1 MAILFFSSIAF
12 ADNLYILD
20 NQTKIFASNNN
31 LSTFTIGKKT
41 YLYSKDNYL
50 DNNSSVKKI
59 APFKRSIFYIPN
71 DTFFDEQWGLNN
83 TGQYGYLTDFDIDWP
98 EAIDIYN
105 SISPEDVIVAILDT
119 GVAWNHP
126 DLKGNI
132 LTGGDFGNYGFNFCP
147 SDNIT
152 DTYDYVDH
160 GTHIAGIISALAD
173 NNFGIAGITD
183 NRVKILNLKV
193 TCSNEETVDYIPE
206 LRAISKILELV
217 NKGYNIKFVNMSFG
231 GVYYDSL
238 EYEAIQELLNK
249 GVYVFAAAGNDGVN
263 EKNYP
268 AALNNVVSVGAVS
281 MDGQLS
287 DFSNFGDWVD
297 IYAPG
302 EYIISTYNDYL
313 AKPESLNLLD
323 NYLDFYRN
331 EFNGLEDLNKI
342 QFSSSWSFD
351 SGSFSITLDNTSSCT
366 TSSTKN
372 TFITTPFKTTPDK
385 IYRYNKFVTRINLP
399 SSGSKLNIYWSDD
412 GVDWNIMTNQSGFNN
427 SDYFYFESTLPSQLL
442 NSDNISFKFCF
453 EGNAGDKAFV
463 DAIRVSLSDTP
474 DAFLFES
481 GTSMATPF
489 VTAAAA
495 LSYLDNGFFD
505 PEDLSKS
512 GDALYDIKAGEIKKL
527 NLYSLLRVNTPQN
540 IPSNNDS
547 GGGGGG
553 CFIATATYGSY
564 LAPEVVVLRQFRD
577 NFLLKYEI
585 GKKLVK
591 IYYKYSPKYANI
603 IRSNS
608 TLKFI
613 SILILTPIVLAIKY
627 PIYTIIFALAVLVSF
642 ILRMKYQRLFKLNR

>member
-1 MAILFFSSIAF
+1 M
-12 ADNLYILD
+12 
-20 NQTKIFASNNN
+20 
-31 LSTFTIGKKT
+31 
-41 YLYSKDNYL
+41 
-50 DNNSSVKKI
+50 
-59 APFKRSIFYIPN
+59 
-71 DTFFDEQWGLNN
+71 
-83 TGQYGYLTDFDIDWP
+83 
-98 EAIDIYN
+98 
-105 SISPEDVIVAILDT
+105 
-119 GVAWNHP
+119 
-126 DLKGNI
+126 
-132 LTGGDFGNYGFNFCP
+132 
-147 SDNIT
+147 
-152 DTYDYVDH
+152 
-160 GTHIAGIISALAD
+160 
-173 NNFGIAGITD
+173 
-183 NRVKILNLKV
+183 
-193 TCSNEETVDYIPE
+193 
-206 LRAISKILELV
+206 
-217 NKGYNIKFVNMSFG
+217 
-231 GVYYDSL
+231 
-238 EYEAIQELLNK
+238 
-249 GVYVFAAAGNDGVN
+249 
-263 EKNYP
+263 
-268 AALNNVVSVGAVS
+268 
-281 MDGQLS
+281 
-287 DFSNFGDWVD
+287 
-297 IYAPG
+297 
-302 EYIISTYNDYL
+302 
-313 AKPESLNLLD
+313 
-323 NYLDFYRN
+323 
-331 EFNGLEDLNKI
+331 
-342 QFSSSWSFD
+342 
-351 SGSFSITLDNTSSCT
+351 
-366 TSSTKN
+366 
-372 TFITTPFKTTPDK
+372 
-385 IYRYNKFVTRINLP
+385 
-399 SSGSKLNIYWSDD
+399 
-412 GVDWNIMTNQSGFNN
+412 
-427 SDYFYFESTLPSQLL
+427 
-442 NSDNISFKFCF
+442 
-453 EGNAGDKAFV
+453 